1 MEHMIPL
8 NERQS
13 SVGRN
18 SVFSNAQSNI
28 DEIGK
33 FKEMKNIFYVKSRK
47 LHFNEMYTFTIS
59 ASIFFLKKCQW
70 KIESVL
76 N

>member
-18 SVFSNAQSNI
+18 SAFSNAQSNI

-59 ASIFFLKKCQW
+59 ASIFFFKK
-70 KIESVL
+70 
-76 N
+76 NANGR